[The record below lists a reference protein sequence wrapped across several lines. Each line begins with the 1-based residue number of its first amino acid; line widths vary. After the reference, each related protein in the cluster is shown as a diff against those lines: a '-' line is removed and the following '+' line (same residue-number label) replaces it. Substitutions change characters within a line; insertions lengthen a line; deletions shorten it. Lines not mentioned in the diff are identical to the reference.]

1 MSEFHRYQKSQISI
15 RIEYLPYATGC
26 VKLPASAAVRW
37 REVLLT
43 CVALPMLRSN
53 SLNQIEADVLVC
65 GAGMAGTLAAVAA
78 ARSGAKTLLVER
90 YGFLGGAAT
99 AAAVGQFVG
108 LCTGA
113 GRKVIGGLA
122 DAVVSKLQ
130 EFGGS
135 TGHSTFTMSTGHVM
149 DRVEYDPEILKAVLD
164 DLVSESGVQ
173 VLFHTSV
180 VDVAAAARR
189 IGNVRTIRSEERRV
203 GKECR

>member
-1 MSEFHRYQKSQISI
+1 
-15 RIEYLPYATGC
+15 
-26 VKLPASAAVRW
+26 
-37 REVLLT
+37 
-43 CVALPMLRSN
+43 
-53 SLNQIEADVLVC
+53 
-65 GAGMAGTLAAVAA
+65 MAGTLAAVAA

-108 LCTGA
+108 WCTGA

-189 IGNVRTIRSEERRV
+189 IGNVRTITRGGPLDIDVLDLLRGDGAEVDRRDHAFDDAADV
-203 GKECR
+203 VCGAPQRVLADVHQLAAVAADAEALGAGDVQ